1 MRTIIWV
8 FNWDRNVNLC
18 GGGRTSPSLSGRLK
32 KAQTRVR
39 GYYKQLIKVVWFE
52 SFHCVPIP
60 SRVPNYPIY
69 PSWDW
74 ILIKKKKKTLH
85 CHSWNHTYHFPVDFF
100 SSCKGLTGTKWN
112 WISGMIPMW
121 SSATSRLVLVQQL
134 MTYWTQTLGRCR
146 CCIIRCIRHPLGCIT
161 WLQGSTCHSSQGF
174 RLQLILSGGG
184 RPARNWQWNGRR
196 LRWWSWLSMH
206 WISRILKPPLQ
217 FREHWTKNRSK
228 DRTWVLGM
236 RAPYPITVQVPGS

>member
-1 MRTIIWV
+1 MRTIIWI
-8 FNWDRNVNLC
+8 FNWDRNLKLC
-18 GGGRTSPSLSGRLK
+18 GGGRTSPSLSGWLK

-39 GYYKQLIKVVWFE
+39 GYYKQLIKVVCFE

-60 SRVPNYPIY
+60 SRVPNYPIF
-69 PSWDW
+69 PLRDW
-74 ILIKKKKKTLH
+74 VLIKNPALSQLKPYL
-85 CHSWNHTYHFPVDFF
+85 SFPSGFF
-100 SSCKGLTGTKWN
+100 SAPARVWRVTEWN

-121 SSATSRLVLVQQL
+121 SSATSRLTLVQQL
-134 MTYWTQTLGRCR
+134 MTYWTQTLGHCR
-146 CCIIRCIRHPLGCIT
+146 CWIIRCIRHPLGCIT

-217 FREHWTKNRSK
+217 FREHWKKNRSK

-236 RAPYPITVQVPGS
+236 KAPYPITVQVPGS